1 MPSTISEPLNMSESE
16 EAVEPV
22 SPELMEIL
30 VCPKSHGSLEQRGN
44 WLYCEKSQLRY
55 RIEDGIPIMLI
66 DEAEPIPENE
76 RAGGSV
82 E

>member
-1 MPSTISEPLNMSESE
+1 MSESDE
-16 EAVEPV
+16 SVEPI

-30 VCPKSHGSLEQRGN
+30 VCPKSHGPLEQRGN

-55 RIEDGIPIMLI
+55 PIQDGIPIMLI

-76 RAGGSV
+76 RAGGPV

>member
-1 MPSTISEPLNMSESE
+1 MSESDE
-16 EAVEPV
+16 NVEAI

-30 VCPKSHGSLEQRGN
+30 VCPKSHGALEQRGS

-55 RIEDGIPIMLI
+55 SIRDGIPIMLI

-76 RAGGSV
+76 RSGGSS

>member
-1 MPSTISEPLNMSESE
+1 MSESDQNP
-16 EAVEPV
+16 EPI

-30 VCPKSHGSLEQRGN
+30 VCPKSRGQLEQRGG

-55 RIEDGIPIMLI
+55 PIRDGIPIMLI
-66 DEAEPIPENE
+66 DEAEAIPDNE
-76 RAGGSV
+76 KPGTPS